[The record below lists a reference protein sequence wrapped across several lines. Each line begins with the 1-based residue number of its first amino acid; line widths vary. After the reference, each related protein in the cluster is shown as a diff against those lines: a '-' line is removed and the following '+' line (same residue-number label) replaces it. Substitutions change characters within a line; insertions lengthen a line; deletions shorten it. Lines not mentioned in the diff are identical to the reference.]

1 MATVTET
8 SLAITESPV
17 LVVPAIAAFSVADL
31 PIRPFTVDE
40 YYRMTRAGIIEPTEH
55 VELIH
60 GVIVEMA
67 AKGTPHFTATTNT
80 RDTFIAKLG
89 GGHTVRQEGP
99 IDLGGTE
106 PEPDV
111 VVARGKSRDYRE
123 HHPKPADVLLLVEVA
138 ETSLDYDLKV
148 KVPLYA
154 AAGIVEYW
162 ILDLEHNRLEVFRDL
177 LPADASH
184 AAAYRTHLSLFPG
197 DSVTPVNF
205 PNASIA
211 VSDLLP

>member
-8 SLAITESPV
+8 SPTITEARAFFT
-17 LVVPAIAAFSVADL
+17 PAKTPISIADL
-31 PIRPFTVDE
+31 PIRRFTVDE
-40 YYRMTRAGIIEPTEH
+40 YYRIARAGILGPTEH
-55 VELIH
+55 VELIC
-60 GVIVEMA
+60 GVIVKMA

-148 KVPLYA
+148 KLPLYA

-162 ILDLEHNRLEVFRDL
+162 ILDLEHSLLEVFRDL
-177 LPADASH
+177 VPADATR
-184 AAAYRTHLSLFPG
+184 AAAYRTHLTFFPG
-197 DSVTPVNF
+197 DQIAPVSF
-205 PNASIA
+205 SQASIP